1 MAAMGATCVIMWGN
15 MKAIVCGSYGSP
27 EVLELKEVP
36 KPSPLDNEIL
46 IRTRST
52 SVTAGEVR
60 LRKPDP
66 FAVRFAFGLTRP
78 KYPILGV
85 VIAGVVEAVGADVK
99 RYKVGDEVFGSAGM
113 TFGAYAEYVCVSEDA
128 TLALMP
134 RGMSFEQAAAI
145 PFGGTT
151 ALWFLRK
158 GDVQSGDRVLIYGA
172 SGAIGTS
179 AVQLAK
185 HFGAQVTGV
194 CSTGNLEMVRS
205 LGADDVIDYTLGEL
219 TFPEDSFDIV
229 FDTVGES
236 PFAACVRALE
246 KNGKYLRSV
255 HMQPADIIRGLWVS
269 LTSGKK
275 VIGGVISETADD
287 MAFLRDLVEAGSLK
301 PVLDRTYTLEQI
313 PEAHAYVETGRKK
326 GNVVV
331 II

>member
-1 MAAMGATCVIMWGN
+1 MRGN

-27 EVLELKEVP
+27 EVLVLKEVP
-36 KPSPLDNEIL
+36 KPSPRDNELL
-46 IRTRST
+46 IRVNAT

-66 FAVRFAFGLTRP
+66 FAVRFAFGLTKP

-85 VIAGVVEAVGADVK
+85 VLAGVVEAVGANVT
-99 RYKVGDEVFGSAGM
+99 RYKPGDKVFGSAGM
-113 TFGAYAEYVCVSEDA
+113 TFGTYAEYVCVSEDA
-128 TLALMP
+128 TLAAMP
-134 RGMSFEQAAAI
+134 PEMSFEQAAAI

-158 GDVQSGDRVLIYGA
+158 GNIQSGDSVLIYGA

-185 HFGAQVTGV
+185 HFGAHVTGV
-194 CSTGNLEMVRS
+194 CSTVNLEMVRS
-205 LGADDVIDYTLGEL
+205 LGADTVIDYMAGEM
-219 TFPEDSFDIV
+219 TFPEGSFDIV

-236 PFAACVRALE
+236 PFAACVRALKE
-246 KNGKYLRSV
+246 NGKYLRAV
-255 HMQPADIIRGLWVS
+255 HMRPAEIIRGAWVS
-269 LTSGKK
+269 FTTGKK

-287 MAFLRDLVEAGSLK
+287 MAFLRDLVETGSLR
-301 PVLDRTYTLEQI
+301 PVIDRTYNLEQI

-331 II
+331 TV

>member
-1 MAAMGATCVIMWGN
+1 
-15 MKAIVCGSYGSP
+15 MKAIVCRSYGSP
-27 EVLELKEVP
+27 EVLVLKEVT
-36 KPSPLDNEIL
+36 KPSQRDNELL
-46 IRTRST
+46 IRVHAT

-66 FAVRFAFGLTRP
+66 FAVRFAFGLMKP

-85 VIAGVVEAVGADVK
+85 VLAGVVEAVGANVT
-99 RYKVGDEVFGSAGM
+99 RYRAGDKVFGSAGM

-128 TLALMP
+128 TLAMMP
-134 RGMSFEQAAAI
+134 PEMSFEQAAAI

-158 GDVQSGDRVLIYGA
+158 GNIQSAERVLIYGA

-185 HFGAQVTGV
+185 HFGAHVTGV
-194 CSTGNLEMVRS
+194 CSTVNLEMVGS
-205 LGADDVIDYTLGEL
+205 LGADTVIDYTAGEL

-236 PFAACVRALE
+236 PFAACVGALKE
-246 KNGKYLRSV
+246 NGKYLRAV
-255 HMQPADIIRGLWVS
+255 HMRPADIIRGAWVS
-269 LTSGKK
+269 LTTDKK

-287 MAFLRDLVEAGSLK
+287 MAFLRDLVEADSLR
-301 PVLDRTYTLEQI
+301 PVIDRTYTLEQI
-313 PEAHAYVETGRKK
+313 PEAHAYVESGRKK

-331 II
+331 TV